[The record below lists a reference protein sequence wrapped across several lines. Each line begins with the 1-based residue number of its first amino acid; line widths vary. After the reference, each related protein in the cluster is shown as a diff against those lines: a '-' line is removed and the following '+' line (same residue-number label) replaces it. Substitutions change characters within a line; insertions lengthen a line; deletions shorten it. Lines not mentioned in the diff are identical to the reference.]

1 MRVLLAFCV
10 LLPLASAARAQ
21 VIILDPGPAVEQ
33 EPDPVILTSK
43 RPARAIGPLSSEE
56 QQFSARMLGLESVA
70 EVGRHGVAGFLQP
83 YEGADKRA
91 LSVEEL
97 LARTDPR
104 WERDYRRKRT
114 TRTALAL
121 LAVASVVSGVVT
133 LWLGAHGRCNRSR
146 AESEARSSSSDPVEG
161 GEADRGARP
170 RDDARD
176 VRALVLTR
184 FHGCLGRVE
193 ASGTARCA
201 RRAGGGSRER
211 GCCRAGAARARPL
224 E

>member
-1 MRVLLAFCV
+1 
-10 LLPLASAARAQ
+10 
-21 VIILDPGPAVEQ
+21 VEQ

-56 QQFSARMLGLESVA
+56 QQFSARILGLESVA
-70 EVGRHGVAGFLQP
+70 EVGRHGVVGFLQP

-133 LWLGAHGRCNRSR
+133 LWLGARARLWDRDLRVASDDRFGLDPLRRRHRIRRRCGAVAATRAHPRRGPVADR
-146 AESEARSSSSDPVEG
+146 AEI
-161 GEADRGARP
+161 
-170 RDDARD
+170 
-176 VRALVLTR
+176 
-184 FHGCLGRVE
+184 
-193 ASGTARCA
+193 
-201 RRAGGGSRER
+201 
-211 GCCRAGAARARPL
+211 
-224 E
+224 